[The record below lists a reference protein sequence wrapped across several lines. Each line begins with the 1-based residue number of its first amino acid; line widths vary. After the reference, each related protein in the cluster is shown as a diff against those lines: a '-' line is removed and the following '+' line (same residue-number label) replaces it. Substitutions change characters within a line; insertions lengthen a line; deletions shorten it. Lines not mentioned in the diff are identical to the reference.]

1 MADVGV
7 SAAPNLL
14 QYRDFCSFS
23 FSVSSTLLVL
33 SPIPGLAPAHS
44 SLDVYPGFSWEWMLW
59 RKEML
64 LPPVLSVMSSIF
76 RIKICYLLNNKVLP
90 SRNEKAVKFR
100 VLQSILPIVWLLTV
114 GLLVFLLQK
123 AYIFTFLLSS
133 RLFIEPHE
141 LLSRVCHKCIE
152 QQRLDDPVLD
162 KVSLSLQQKNMRYFQ
177 WVEDSGALVCA
188 LASL

>member
-1 MADVGV
+1 
-7 SAAPNLL
+7 
-14 QYRDFCSFS
+14 
-23 FSVSSTLLVL
+23 
-33 SPIPGLAPAHS
+33 
-44 SLDVYPGFSWEWMLW
+44 
-59 RKEML
+59 ML
-64 LPPVLSVMSSIF
+64 LPPVPSVMSSIL

-162 KVSLSLQQKNMRYFQ
+162 KVSLQQKNVRYFQ

-188 LASL
+188 PCLSLD